1 MPMLTT
7 RTKLTMTTTANVAN
21 DDDDDNEDDDRG
33 DGDATTTALTTVT
46 MTTTTVFRLDVTKPM
61 RELQYWLLLLLPL
74 RRMVSRDAE
83 ALQRVRMWSAKFYR

>member
-1 MPMLTT
+1 
-7 RTKLTMTTTANVAN
+7 MTTTANVAN

-46 MTTTTVFRLDVTKPM
+46 MTTTTVLFYANAKPM
-61 RELQYWLLLLLPL
+61 RELQYWLLFHLPL

-83 ALQRVRMWSAKFYR
+83 ALQRVRMLSAKFYR